1 MILII
6 LILVIIGLI
15 ISLLI
20 LISNF
25 KEQKNNFKK
34 KQSKLLDTITSS
46 KQKQISLKQQLKISE
61 EFNINYEKSKTIIAQ
76 NIYEANL
83 DFLKNITGNK

>member
-1 MILII
+1 M
-6 LILVIIGLI
+6 IIGLI

-46 KQKQISLKQQLKISE
+46 KQKQISLKQQVKISE

>member
-34 KQSKLLDTITSS
+34 KQSKLLNTITSS
-46 KQKQISLKQQLKISE
+46 KQKQISLKQQVKISE

>member
-46 KQKQISLKQQLKISE
+46 KQKQISLKQQVKISE

>member
-1 MILII
+1 MALII
-6 LILVIIGLI
+6 LIIVIVGLLISLIQLLRNLQREKIRFEKKETKLLNTIVIIKNKQN
-15 ISLLI
+15 LL
-20 LISNF
+20 N
-25 KEQKNNFKK
+25 
-34 KQSKLLDTITSS
+34 
-46 KQKQISLKQQLKISE
+46 QQVKISE

>member
-1 MILII
+1 MIIII

-46 KQKQISLKQQLKISE
+46 KQKQISLKQQVKISE

>member
-25 KEQKNNFKK
+25 KEQKNNYKK

-46 KQKQISLKQQLKISE
+46 KQKQISLKQQVKISE

>member
-46 KQKQISLKQQLKISE
+46 KQKQISLEQQVKISE

>member
-46 KQKQISLKQQLKISE
+46 KQKQISLKQQVKISE

-83 DFLKNITGNK
+83 EFLKNITGNK